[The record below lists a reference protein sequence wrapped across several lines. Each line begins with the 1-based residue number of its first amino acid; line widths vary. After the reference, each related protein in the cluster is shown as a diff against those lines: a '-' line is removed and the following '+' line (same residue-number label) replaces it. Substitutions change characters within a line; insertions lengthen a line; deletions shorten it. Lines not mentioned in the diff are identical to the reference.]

1 MRSHA
6 REDDFVQAPRLK
18 FTHYIHVHMFNFYWI
33 QPSGNGGGYDNDGSP
48 KIIVFH
54 LDSSP
59 NMCLVFLT
67 MLFAL
72 LPQLELF
79 TDKFSLSL
87 DSIGITNPTK
97 QG

>member
-1 MRSHA
+1 MQERTTLFKPETRVYSIHTYMYICLTFIGFSLVAMAVVMTMTGA
-6 REDDFVQAPRLK
+6 RKLLA
-18 FTHYIHVHMFNFYWI
+18 I
-33 QPSGNGGGYDNDGSP
+33 
-48 KIIVFH
+48 FH

>member
-1 MRSHA
+1 MA
-6 REDDFVQAPRLK
+6 MAVVMTMTGALK
-18 FTHYIHVHMFNFYWI
+18 LLAI
-33 QPSGNGGGYDNDGSP
+33 
-48 KIIVFH
+48 FH
-54 LDSSP
+54 LDSSA
-59 NMCLVFLT
+59 NMSLVFLT

-97 QG
+97 RSQEFQTNLIKLGADGKFMPRFVIRETL

>member
-1 MRSHA
+1 MQERTTL
-6 REDDFVQAPRLK
+6 FKPRDSSLLN
-18 FTHYIHVHMFNFYWI
+18 TYIYVHMFNFYWI
-33 QPSGNGGGYDNDGSP
+33 QPGGNGGGYDNDGSP